1 MKRFSN
7 FPQPLYGPARDMS
20 YLSEEA
26 EITRVCRALGK
37 EPQPWQR
44 YVWDVATQYRLDS
57 STGYR
62 LYKYRDVLIT
72 VPRQS
77 GKTTLLQPL
86 RVVRMINNPRARLF
100 GTAQTQKHSSK
111 RMLDMVSVVTD
122 SPLSPLF
129 KARRGKGD
137 VGLTLIENGADIA
150 QFTPNEE
157 SIHGETPLYVDLDE
171 IWYFSQDQGQGIMG
185 GITPAQ
191 ITLGARAQRWY
202 TSTMGTLESEFMN
215 DMVKTGREGTDPK
228 LCYIEYA
235 LADGLDPYD
244 PANWWTFHPALGNTI
259 TIEAL
264 QDETKLPEGEFLR
277 AYCNRLTDVAQALM
291 PLEDWDAMADPTQPI
306 PPMEDVTI
314 GFEIS
319 PGNEN
324 AAVVAAWHDIDERP
338 HAYVLHQAPGTMWL
352 RDYLYDLAAR
362 GFKRF
367 AADDA
372 GPVRR
377 LLDSLPDDFPLHR
390 LTYTERRLADQ
401 TLITAMR
408 DDQTLIHDGSKPLR
422 LALASAQVRI
432 NNGVELL
439 DRDKSI
445 NPIPSLIALSVALFA
460 DAHVEEEYIPIICA

>member
-1 MKRFSN
+1 MFER
-7 FPQPLYGPARDMS
+7 FPQPLYGPARDPR

-26 EITRVCRALGK
+26 EITRICRAMGK

-44 YVWDVATQYRLDS
+44 YVWDVATQYTLDPF
-57 STGYR
+57 GRR

-86 RVVRMINNPRARLF
+86 RIVRMIHNPRARLF

-111 RMLDMVSVVTD
+111 RMLDMVEEVTN
-122 SPLSPLF
+122 SALGPLF
-129 KARRGKGD
+129 RPRRGKGD
-137 VGLTLIENGADIA
+137 VGLRLIENGADLT

-157 SIHGETPLYVDLDE
+157 AVHGETPLYVDLDE
-171 IWYFSQDQGQGIMG
+171 IWYFTREQGTGIMG

-202 TSTMGTLESEFMN
+202 TSTMGTLQSEFMN
-215 DMVKTGREGTDPK
+215 DMVKRGREGTDPN

-259 TIEAL
+259 TVEAL
-264 QDETKLPEGEFLR
+264 QDETKLPEGEWLR
-277 AYCNRLTDVAQALM
+277 AYCNRLTEVADALM
-291 PLEDWDAMADPTQPI
+291 PLEDWDALADPAQPI
-306 PPMEDVTI
+306 PPMEDVTV
-314 GFEIS
+314 GFEVS

-324 AAVVAAWHDIDERP
+324 AAVVAAWTDTDGRP
-338 HAYVLHQAPGTMWL
+338 HAYVLHQAPGTAWL
-352 RDYLYDLAAR
+352 VEYLYDLAAR
-362 GFKRF
+362 GFTHF

-377 LLDSLPDDFPLHR
+377 VLDHLADNFPVKR
-390 LTYTERRLADQ
+390 LTYGERRLADQ

-408 DDQTLIHDGSKPLR
+408 DEQTLVHDGSKPLR

-432 NNGVELL
+432 NNGVEVF
-439 DRDKSI
+439 DRDKSL
-445 NPIPSLIALSVALFA
+445 NPIPALIALSVALYGA
-460 DAHVEEEYIPIICA
+460 THIETEYTPLISA